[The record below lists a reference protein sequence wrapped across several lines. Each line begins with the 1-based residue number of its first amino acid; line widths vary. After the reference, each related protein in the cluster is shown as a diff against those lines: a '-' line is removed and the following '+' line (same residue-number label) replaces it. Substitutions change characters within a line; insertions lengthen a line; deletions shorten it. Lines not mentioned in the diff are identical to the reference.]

1 MLRRPLAPPAP
12 AVPARAPARTLWL
25 LSLLALTAGVLAVL
39 GWTVAHDPGPGLALS
54 PRGLLTV
61 GLAVLLAVLLVTHG
75 LDSPGRLV
83 RAVAEYAAVALL
95 TVLLLT
101 ATSHAGAAPHAAARP
116 PRTTAR
122 TVDLGQGCPAFKQR
136 PVQWLTCAWDNA
148 KRASSP
154 TTTTRGGHAMA
165 SSPTRPLGEKWG

>member
-1 MLRRPLAPPAP
+1 MLRRPAPPSAP
-12 AVPARAPARTLWL
+12 AAPPPTPARGLWL
-25 LSLLALTAGVLAVL
+25 LPLIAGLLAVL
-39 GWTVAHDPGPGLALS
+39 GWVAAHDPGPGLALS

-61 GLAVLLAVLLVTHG
+61 GLAGLLAVLLAAHRR
-75 LDSPGRLV
+75 DSPGRQL

-95 TVLLLT
+95 TVLLMT
-101 ATSHAGAAPHAAARP
+101 ATPHAGAAPHQAARP

-136 PVQWLTCAWDNA
+136 PFGWLTCAWDNA

-154 TTTTRGGHAMA
+154 STTTTPRRK
-165 SSPTRPLGEKWG
+165 P